1 MNFLKKYISTK
12 KQDNYLYLKI
22 HVQQFNLFEK
32 NIIASRVERAVEKN
46 NYPDVIFDL
55 SELVHLDSIGIGFL
69 ISTKNIFTE
78 NNREMLLVITS
89 KKILEMFNS
98 LKVKK
103 FFKVFGSIEEA
114 EAWLASSKEE
124 NQPVK

>member
-12 KQDNYLYLKI
+12 KHDNYLYLKI

-89 KKILEMFNS
+89 RKILEMFNS

-114 EAWLASSKEE
+114 EAWLASS
-124 NQPVK
+124 